1 MKIFMGL
8 VTDEDFVGP
17 TIELELVAVEKL
29 SKNWHLEPKH
39 VEFPLFKKV
48 ASYFR
53 EDIKLLYIL

>member
-1 MKIFMGL
+1 MGL

-29 SKNWHLEPKH
+29 H

-53 EDIKLLYIL
+53 EDIRLLYIL